1 MSPNFYQQKKSLDCH
16 NTIFDF
22 SELATLVNINSYTKN
37 KAGVDNVGR
46 LYQKIFE
53 QLGFT
58 TTRYLRKPI
67 GDHLLFS
74 SQTTGSP
81 KLLLLGH
88 IDTVFP
94 KGVFETFSEDKDWI
108 YGPGVCDM
116 KGGSHIA
123 ISALREVKQ
132 CHGSI
137 ADIDMLLV
145 SDEESGSDDS
155 KVLLSQL
162 AKNYD
167 ACLVFEAAGIKDEVV
182 VERKGVGTFTIDI
195 HGKAAHAGNNYLLGA
210 DANLAAAHLI
220 IALSALTH
228 VEQGSTV
235 NAGKMSGGIGANTI
249 SPESKIVL
257 EIRFTQAS
265 ERKRLLAAIKDIVDC
280 CYVKGVT
287 AGLSGG
293 IQRDVMQSDKKQSAL
308 LGKLEAIIGENLLTE
323 KRGGGSDANIISAAG
338 VATLDGFGP
347 FGDGDHTLD
356 ERACKKSFVRRV
368 NQVGKIL
375 LAYNGMKSSAR

>member
-1 MSPNFYQQKKSLDCH
+1 MSSDFYDKKKSVDCP
-16 NTIFDF
+16 NIVFDF

-46 LYQKIFE
+46 LYQQIFE
-53 QLGFT
+53 QLDFT
-58 TTRYLRKPI
+58 TTRYPREQI

-74 SQTTGSP
+74 SSTTGRP

-94 KGVFETFSEDKDWI
+94 SGVFETFSEDKDWI

-116 KGGSHIA
+116 KGGSHVA
-123 ISALREVKQ
+123 ISALRQVKQ

-155 KVLLSQL
+155 KLLSSKL
-162 AKNYD
+162 AKDYD
-167 ACLVFEAAGIKDEVV
+167 ACLVFEAAGINNEVV
-182 VERKGVGTFTIDI
+182 IARKGVGTFTVNIQ
-195 HGKAAHAGNNYLLGA
+195 GKAAHAGNNYLLGA
-210 DANLAAAHLI
+210 DANLAAAHLV
-220 IALSALTH
+220 IALIGLTCI
-228 VEQGSTV
+228 EQGSTV
-235 NAGKMSGGIGANTI
+235 NVGKISGGIGANTI
-249 SPESKIVL
+249 SPESKIIL

-265 ERKRLLAAIKDIVDC
+265 ERDRLLAQMQHIVDY

-287 AGLSGG
+287 ASLSGG
-293 IQRDVMQSDKKQSAL
+293 IQRDVMQSDEKQSAL
-308 LGKLEAIIGENLLTE
+308 LRKLEAIIGESLITE
-323 KRGGGSDANIISAAG
+323 QRGGVSDANIISAAG

-356 ERACKKSFVRRV
+356 ERACKKSFIRRV
-368 NQVGKIL
+368 SQVSKIL
-375 LAYNGMKSSAR
+375 MAYNGV